1 MDKIPLSIRM
11 LTKLFPYRFF
21 FASFTKIP
29 FIGNIIDKMFFED
42 DRIFY
47 LPKDKVIEIGH
58 NIDQDDSII
67 LPSKIVEHFIDKSE
81 HQFIMNFCLC
91 RTSRDCKNYS
101 KEYGCLFLG
110 EATLNIDPK
119 LGRQV
124 TKEEAKDYIKKCS
137 EAGLVHLIG
146 RNKLDS
152 VWLKAKPADKLMT
165 ICNCCEC
172 CCLWMMLPNLS
183 NAINSKVT
191 RIPGLEI
198 KVTDRCTGCKECIDS
213 CFVHAI
219 SMSNG
224 KALINS
230 NCRGCGRCFE
240 KCRFD
245 AIDLV
250 LPNTSVEESIKS
262 ISSSVDLS

>member
-1 MDKIPLSIRM
+1 MEKIPLSIRI

-21 FASFTKIP
+21 FASFTRIP
-29 FIGNIIDKMFFED
+29 SIGNIVDKMFFEND
-42 DRIFY
+42 KIYY
-47 LPKDKVIEIGH
+47 LPKDKVVQIEHSI
-58 NIDQDDSII
+58 NQDDSII
-67 LPSKIVEHFIDKSE
+67 LPSKVVEHFIDKSE
-81 HQFIMNFCLC
+81 HQFMMNFCLC
-91 RTSRDCKNYS
+91 RTSKNCKNYP

-124 TKEEAKDYIKKCS
+124 TKDEAKNYIKKCS

-152 VWLKAKPADKLMT
+152 VWLKAKPDDKLMT

-183 NAINSKVT
+183 KAINTKVT

-198 KVTDRCTGCKECIDS
+198 KVTERCTGCKECIDI

-219 SMSNG
+219 SMDNG
-224 KALINS
+224 KAKIN
-230 NCRGCGRCFE
+230 NDCRGCGRCVE
-240 KCRFD
+240 KCRFN
-245 AIDLV
+245 AIEIDIPHNSLD
-250 LPNTSVEESIKS
+250 ESIKNV
-262 ISSSVDLS
+262 SSSVDLS

>member
-1 MDKIPLSIRM
+1 MEKIPPSIRI

-21 FASFTKIP
+21 FASFTRIP
-29 FIGNIIDKMFFED
+29 LIGNIVDKMFFEND
-42 DRIFY
+42 KIYY
-47 LPKDKVIEIGH
+47 LPKDKVVQIEH
-58 NIDQDDSII
+58 SVDQDDSII
-67 LPSKIVEHFIDKSE
+67 IPSKVVEHFIDKSE

-91 RTSRDCKNYS
+91 RTSKNCKNYP

-124 TKEEAKDYIKKCS
+124 TKDEAKNYIKKCS

-152 VWLKAKPADKLMT
+152 VWLKAKPDDKLMT

-183 NAINSKVT
+183 KAINTKVT

-198 KVTDRCTGCKECIDS
+198 KVTERCTGCKECIDI

-219 SMSNG
+219 SMNNG
-224 KALINS
+224 KAKIN
-230 NCRGCGRCFE
+230 NDCRGCGRCVE
-240 KCRFD
+240 KCRFNSIK
-245 AIDLV
+245 IDIPHNSLD
-250 LPNTSVEESIKS
+250 ESIKNV
-262 ISSSVDLS
+262 SSSVDLS

>member
-1 MDKIPLSIRM
+1 MEKIPLSIRI

-21 FASFTKIP
+21 FASFTRIP
-29 FIGNIIDKMFFED
+29 LIGNIVDKMFFEND
-42 DRIFY
+42 KIYY
-47 LPKDKVIEIGH
+47 LPKDKVVQIEH
-58 NIDQDDSII
+58 SVDQDDSII
-67 LPSKIVEHFIDKSE
+67 IPSKVVEHFIDKSE

-91 RTSRDCKNYS
+91 RTSKNCKNYP

-124 TKEEAKDYIKKCS
+124 TKDEAKNYIKKCS

-152 VWLKAKPADKLMT
+152 VWLKAKPDDKLMT

-183 NAINSKVT
+183 KAINTKVT

-198 KVTDRCTGCKECIDS
+198 KVTERCTGCKECIDI

-219 SMSNG
+219 SMNNG
-224 KALINS
+224 KAKIN
-230 NCRGCGRCFE
+230 NDCRGCGRCVE
-240 KCRFD
+240 KCRFNSIK
-245 AIDLV
+245 IDIPHNSLD
-250 LPNTSVEESIKS
+250 ESIKNV
-262 ISSSVDLS
+262 SSSVDLS

>member
-1 MDKIPLSIRM
+1 MEKIPLSIRI

-21 FASFTKIP
+21 FASFTRIP
-29 FIGNIIDKMFFED
+29 LIRNIVDKMFFEND
-42 DRIFY
+42 KIYY
-47 LPKDKVIEIGH
+47 LPKDKVVQIEH
-58 NIDQDDSII
+58 SVDQDDSII
-67 LPSKIVEHFIDKSE
+67 IPSKVVEHFIDKSE

-91 RTSRDCKNYS
+91 RTSKNCKNYP

-124 TKEEAKDYIKKCS
+124 TKDEAKNYIKKCS

-152 VWLKAKPADKLMT
+152 VWLKAKPDDKLMT

-183 NAINSKVT
+183 KAINTKVT

-198 KVTDRCTGCKECIDS
+198 KVTERCTGCKECIDT

-219 SMSNG
+219 SMNNG
-224 KALINS
+224 KAKIN
-230 NCRGCGRCFE
+230 NDCRGCGRCVE
-240 KCRFD
+240 KCRFN
-245 AIDLV
+245 AIEIDIPHNSLD
-250 LPNTSVEESIKS
+250 ESIKNV
-262 ISSSVDLS
+262 SSSVDLL